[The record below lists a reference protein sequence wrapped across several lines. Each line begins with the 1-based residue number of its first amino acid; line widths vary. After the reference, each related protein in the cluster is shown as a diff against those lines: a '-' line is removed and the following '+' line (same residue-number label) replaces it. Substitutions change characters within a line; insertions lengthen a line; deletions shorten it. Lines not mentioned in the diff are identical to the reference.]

1 MTCWEETAEGSDRAA
16 VKDIPDVAADA
27 ARSMSDGSG
36 ENATPN
42 DLTKWQTDQL
52 RDVLGELAEC
62 KKLLTASRG

>member
-1 MTCWEETAEGSDRAA
+1 

-27 ARSMSDGSG
+27 ARNMSDGSG

-62 KKLLTASRG
+62 KKLLAVSRG